1 MARYLF
7 VDDHSLVRQ
16 TLAQALRQM
25 PGVSEVAEAGDADT
39 AIKCLSASRPF
50 NLILVDLILPGMSG
64 LSLIRLIQTKCPG
77 IPILVLSSVTDRDQ
91 IEMALA
97 AGGTRFFCK
106 SGSFTEFQA
115 AVVEC
120 LATRNVT
127 GKRPRHQASP
137 ATNTDGYVLTR
148 AQRTVL
154 GLLCQGFS
162 NGKIAGHLGISEGT
176 VKIHVHNILK
186 ALGVSSRHEAIIIA
200 GRMDMDLYRPAAVMP
215 ASDERGGG
223 GGGGS

>member
-39 AIKCLSASRPF
+39 AIKCLSASQPF
-50 NLILVDLILPGMSG
+50 DLILVDLILPGMSG

-77 IPILVLSSVTDRDQ
+77 IPILVLSSVTDRAQ
-91 IEMALA
+91 VEMALA

-120 LATRNVT
+120 LGNKKVT
-127 GKRPRHQASP
+127 GKRPPRHQACP
-137 ATNTDGYVLTR
+137 AANTDRHVLTR
-148 AQRTVL
+148 AQNTVL
-154 GLLCQGFS
+154 GLLCQGLS
-162 NGKIAGHLGISEGT
+162 NGKIAQHLSISEGT
-176 VKIHVHNILK
+176 VKVHVHHILK
-186 ALGVSSRHEAIIIA
+186 ALGVSSRQEAIIAA
-200 GRMDMDLYRPAAVMP
+200 GRMDIGLYRPAAVIP
-215 ASDERGGG
+215 KATDQAERE
-223 GGGGS
+223 